1 MKTIISPSILGGSFS
16 NMEKTISELD
26 ISKAKYIH
34 FDVMDGDFVPNLTFG
49 PQFISNL
56 RTKTKKIFDVH
67 LMINRVNKFLDDYIK
82 AGSNIITFHYEIN
95 EDLNKLI
102 DKIKQNR
109 IKVGIALKPKTTCEE
124 IKKYLHLVDQVII
137 MTVEPGFGGQAFLSN
152 QVNKIESISKYNY
165 FIETSIPSRPYILII
180 DQTFGDLS
188 IKYGGSNS
196 NNFDEMLKFAIE
208 KWPDH
213 LLLIK
218 IHPDVIKKKKKGC
231 INHCIICK
239 SRL

>member
-26 ISKAKYIH
+26 KSKAEYIH

-109 IKVGIALKPKTTCEE
+109 IKVGIALKPKTTYEE

-137 MTVEPGFGGQAFLSN
+137 MTVEPGFGGQTFLSD
-152 QVNKIESISKYNY
+152 QVYKIESISKYIRENNLNVDIEIDGGVNY
-165 FIETSIPSRPYILII
+165 ETGKLCVDAGANILVA
-180 DQTFGDLS
+180 
-188 IKYGGSNS
+188 GSFLFKQS
-196 NNFDEMLKFAIE
+196 S
-208 KWPDH
+208 
-213 LLLIK
+213 LIMATNK
-218 IHPDVIKKKKKGC
+218 LNDFFNK
-231 INHCIICK
+231 
-239 SRL
+239 

>member
-26 ISKAKYIH
+26 QSKAEYIH

-82 AGSNIITFHYEIN
+82 AGSNIITFHYEID

-137 MTVEPGFGGQAFLSN
+137 MTVEPGFGGQKFLSD
-152 QVNKIESISKYNY
+152 QVNKIESISKYIRENNLNVDIEIDGGVNY
-165 FIETSIPSRPYILII
+165 ETGKLCVDAGANILVA
-180 DQTFGDLS
+180 
-188 IKYGGSNS
+188 GSFLFKQS
-196 NNFDEMLKFAIE
+196 S
-208 KWPDH
+208 
-213 LLLIK
+213 LIMATNK
-218 IHPDVIKKKKKGC
+218 LNDFF
-231 INHCIICK
+231 N
-239 SRL
+239 L

>member
-1 MKTIISPSILGGSFS
+1 MKTVISPSILGGSFS

-26 ISKAKYIH
+26 QSKAEYIH

-67 LMINRVNKFLDDYIK
+67 LMINRVNRFLDDYIK

-137 MTVEPGFGGQAFLSN
+137 MTVEPGFGGQTFLKD
-152 QVNKIESISKYNY
+152 QVYKIESISKYIRENNLNVDIEIDGGVNY
-165 FIETSIPSRPYILII
+165 ETGKLCVDAGANILVA
-180 DQTFGDLS
+180 
-188 IKYGGSNS
+188 GSFLFKQS
-196 NNFDEMLKFAIE
+196 S
-208 KWPDH
+208 
-213 LLLIK
+213 LIMATNK
-218 IHPDVIKKKKKGC
+218 LNDFF
-231 INHCIICK
+231 N
-239 SRL
+239 